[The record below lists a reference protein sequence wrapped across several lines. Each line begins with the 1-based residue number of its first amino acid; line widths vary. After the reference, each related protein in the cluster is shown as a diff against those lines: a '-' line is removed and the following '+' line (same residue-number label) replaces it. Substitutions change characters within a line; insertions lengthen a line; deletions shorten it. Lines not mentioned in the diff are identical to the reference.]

1 MLLESTKHWKRNVA
15 MMSLSQV
22 LVMAGFAAAIPFIPL
37 YLKEHFGIVDE
48 GERGLYMSMFYFFG
62 MFIQN
67 NERSLRR

>member
-48 GERGLYMSMFYFFG
+48 GIGLIG
-62 MFIQN
+62 GI
-67 NERSLRR
+67 R